1 MNSLQH
7 KWEERRSEH
16 RFYAEILAEITPYPH
31 RINREILAEITPY
44 PHRINRE
51 ILAEITPYPHRINR
65 EILAEITLYPHR
77 INRDLLVIIDNGSK
91 YLIVDFHF
99 NPSFLIVQ
107 VSAGLRTNEALC

>member
-16 RFYAEILAEITPYPH
+16 RFYA
-31 RINREILAEITPY
+31 
-44 PHRINRE
+44 E

>member
-16 RFYAEILAEITPYPH
+16 GFYA
-31 RINREILAEITPY
+31 
-44 PHRINRE
+44 E

-107 VSAGLRTNEALC
+107 VSAGFRTNEALC